1 LLGNAPRSVYLKFG
15 GRRNS
20 KPKDLPEALLRAL
33 LPPVACTLFLSCS
46 HSGHMAETDPM
57 PDPETPEWP
66 IAWAAKEVLRR
77 HLGPKFDR
85 RLPQWIAAAIVE
97 RMRLT
102 RWLIVKRPPDPPHS
116 TPGE

>member
-1 LLGNAPRSVYLKFG
+1 
-15 GRRNS
+15 
-20 KPKDLPEALLRAL
+20 
-33 LPPVACTLFLSCS
+33 
-46 HSGHMAETDPM
+46 MAHPDPM

-66 IAWAAKEVLRR
+66 VAWAAKEVLRR

-85 RLPQWIAAAIVE
+85 RLPMFLAKAILE

-102 RWLIVKRPPDPPHS
+102 KWRISKEPPDPPHS